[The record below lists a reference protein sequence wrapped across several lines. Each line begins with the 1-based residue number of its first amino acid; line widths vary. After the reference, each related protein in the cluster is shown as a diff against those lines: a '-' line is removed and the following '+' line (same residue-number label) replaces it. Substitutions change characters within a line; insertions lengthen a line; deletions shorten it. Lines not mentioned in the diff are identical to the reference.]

1 LLGLVAPNGNTYLG
15 FVQRLSVDTEG
26 MTWLGFRLLRAK
38 AQAVASRIADNQIPY
53 ERALLIAGVPGGE
66 PQSIVVLPGTYGPGR
81 VLDLHDGKPRQI
93 RLTALIDSGSNF
105 ERASYNAA

>member
-1 LLGLVAPNGNTYLG
+1 
-15 FVQRLSVDTEG
+15 
-26 MTWLGFRLLRAK
+26 M
-38 AQAVASRIADNQIPY
+38 
-53 ERALLIAGVPGGE
+53 PGGE
-66 PQSIVVLPGTYGPGR
+66 AQSIVVLPGTYGPGR